1 MKKWNTLLIGWI
13 FFSLFAGCA
22 TPRGADVPSHT
33 LPQAKRDLIVLL
45 PDPDGKV
52 GTITVTTNGGSQ
64 VVDKPGYAIEIEDFN
79 KTPIAPKPLNEN
91 EIKEVFGSAL
101 SAQPDPSNRFL
112 LFILYFEHDT
122 TKLTHGSKDL
132 LSEVLRTIKNRKS
145 NEVYVV
151 GHTDLVGSNRVPFSF
166 PIMASQDR
174 WCPPKTMSLNPATG
188 ESKFLS
194 DNGRQLVLE
203 RNAIFV
209 CRKRKRGLWLSGR
222 YFVLDPFGSTCR
234 KKLLGLK

>member
-1 MKKWNTLLIGWI
+1 MKKWSTLLIGWI
-13 FFSLFAGCA
+13 FFSLFTGCA
-22 TPRGADVPSHT
+22 TPHGADVPSHT

-132 LSEVLRTIKNRKS
+132 LPEVLRTIKNRKS

-151 GHTDLVGSNRVPFSF
+151 GHTDLVGTEAYNIELSSKRARYVRDLLVSNGIKPGTFFVSYYGKSRPLVPTQNDVPEPRNRRV
-166 PIMASQDR
+166 
-174 WCPPKTMSLNPATG
+174 
-188 ESKFLS
+188 EV
-194 DNGRQLVLE
+194 LV
-203 RNAIFV
+203 R
-209 CRKRKRGLWLSGR
+209 
-222 YFVLDPFGSTCR
+222 
-234 KKLLGLK
+234 